1 MQLLIIRHAIAED
14 REEFAKTG
22 ESDDERPLTSFGRQR
37 MVRNTRGLR
46 RVARTIDLLATSPLK
61 RAVQTAHVIGEVYG
75 IKEVAVCEAMRPE
88 RPMKDFARWLGR
100 HRDYDVVAVVGHD
113 PHVSTLATWLISGLA
128 EPRVQFKK
136 GGCMALDIPDQIEG
150 GATLLWSIA
159 PAQLRR
165 LGD

>member
-1 MQLLIIRHAIAED
+1 VQLLIIRHAIAED
-14 REEFAKTG
+14 REEFAKAG
-22 ESDDERPLTSFGRQR
+22 ETDDERPLTGFGKQR

-61 RAVQTAHVIGEVYG
+61 RAVQTARIVAEEYG
-75 IKEVAVCEAMRPE
+75 IKEVAICEAMRPE
-88 RPMKDFARWLGR
+88 KPLKDFARWLTR

-113 PHVSTLATWLISGLA
+113 PHLSTLATWLLTGLA
-128 EPRVQFKK
+128 EPRIEFKK
-136 GGCMALDIPDQIEG
+136 GGCLALDIPDRIEG